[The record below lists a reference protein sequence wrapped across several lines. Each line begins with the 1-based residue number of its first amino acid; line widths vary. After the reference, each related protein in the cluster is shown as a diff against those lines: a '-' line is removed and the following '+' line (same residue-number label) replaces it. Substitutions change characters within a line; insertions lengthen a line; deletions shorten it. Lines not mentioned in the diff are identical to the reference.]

1 MVTLIDSDEHS
12 DIDTVC
18 PVTGLPVIRRKE
30 WSNVPLDDNY
40 WTSVELIGRNIL
52 HSIPSGH
59 ATGPGAATA
68 NELQRAAIAHGIEP
82 GAPYV
87 HISDYSNLD
96 RATLEARR
104 VFATDLRSR
113 SGLTGVVFYKTS
125 PLFMLSIRLGRRFLG
140 LPVAVETLPDYN
152 AAIRRALEILHA
164 HGVKDLPG
172 GRVPASEDHRRES
185 GVLDIDGYH
194 VQYRVLE
201 KHIVLGASSGYLG
214 IEQMRRNIELENMI
228 LASMD
233 RSEVAPAMVVDMSN
247 LKGISSAARR
257 TFIANL
263 KRRQEVSPVGLYV
276 CHSVSPKNRAIINL
290 ARPFL
295 PVRVRVAHDETE
307 ALEIARAGVSAPAK
321 RVGRIQSAFSIAGT
335 RRQGAQRNHID
346 DFLELMSSIEWE
358 VEGPVDA
365 AWKHPP
371 DHPLAPLVDALEL
384 IKADVTELFRTRRQT
399 EAALRASEE
408 RYRSILD
415 SIVDGYYEIDFT
427 GRLLFCNDA
436 LLRIFGYTRS
446 ESLETD
452 AKLLMD
458 DSNRSVAIGTF
469 QKVYESGR
477 PAHTGDWEMLRKDG
491 TSINVEASISLI
503 ADQDGTP
510 TGFRG
515 IIRDISRRVRT
526 AREKADLEAQL
537 QRSQRM
543 EAIGTLAGGIAHNF
557 NNLLMGIQGNV
568 SLLQR
573 ELPPDSPHLSRLET
587 VEGLVEGGSRLTSQL
602 LGYARAGQVDVRTVD
617 LNSLVVDTAETFG
630 LTRREYRIHTDLTAE
645 CLPIAVD
652 AAQIDQALLNLLINA
667 ADAMPGGGDIT
678 ITSRRAPH
686 SELRTDAAHAT
697 KGEYAVVSVRDTGC
711 GMDDETMEHIFEP
724 FFTTKGMTGG
734 TGLGLASTYGII
746 RAHRGFIDVRS
757 TLGGGSTFSFSFPI
771 AGDAPLPE
779 EEAHESPVSGEGTI
793 LVVEDD
799 EAVLDACSSMLS
811 MLNYTPICA
820 AGGGEAI
827 EIFRQRHD
835 EIDLV
840 VLDLI
845 LADLSGAKVF
855 DAIREIESSA
865 RVLLSSGYSIDGE
878 AAGLLE
884 RGCDDFIQKPFTI
897 QQISRKLEILLR
909 KTDE

>member
-1 MVTLIDSDEHS
+1 MPT
-12 DIDTVC
+12 
-18 PVTGLPVIRRKE
+18 
-30 WSNVPLDDNY
+30 
-40 WTSVELIGRNIL
+40 
-52 HSIPSGH
+52 
-59 ATGPGAATA
+59 
-68 NELQRAAIAHGIEP
+68 
-82 GAPYV
+82 
-87 HISDYSNLD
+87 
-96 RATLEARR
+96 
-104 VFATDLRSR
+104 
-113 SGLTGVVFYKTS
+113 
-125 PLFMLSIRLGRRFLG
+125 
-140 LPVAVETLPDYN
+140 
-152 AAIRRALEILHA
+152 
-164 HGVKDLPG
+164 
-172 GRVPASEDHRRES
+172 GRVTASEDDRRES
-185 GVLDIDGYH
+185 GVLAVDGYN
-194 VQYRVLE
+194 VRYRVVD

-214 IEQMRRNIELENMI
+214 LEQMKRNIELENMI

-233 RSEVAPAMVVDMSN
+233 RREGAPVMVVDMSN
-247 LKGISSAARR
+247 LQGISSAARR

-263 KRRQEVSPVGLYV
+263 KRRQEDAPVGLYV
-276 CHSVSPKNRAIINL
+276 YHSVSPKNRAIINL

-295 PVRVRVAHDETE
+295 PVRVRVARDEDE
-307 ALEIARAGVSAPAK
+307 ALEIARSGAPFPAD
-321 RVGRIQSAFSIAGT
+321 RRHRITSRFSIAS
-335 RRQGAQRNHID
+335 RRKAAQREDID

-358 VEGPVDA
+358 VEGPVDV

-371 DHPLAPLVDALEL
+371 DHPLGPLVDALEL
-384 IKADVTELFRTRRQT
+384 IKADVTELFRTRTKT

-427 GRLLFCNDA
+427 GRLLFCNDS

-446 ESLETD
+446 EAQEID

-458 DSNRSVAIGTF
+458 DSNRLVAIDTF
-469 QKVYESGR
+469 RQVYESGK
-477 PAHTGDWEMLRKDG
+477 PAHTGDWEMVRKDG
-491 TSINVEASISLI
+491 TTINVEASISLI
-503 ADQDGTP
+503 TDQEGQP

-573 ELPPDSPHLSRLET
+573 ELPPNSSHQTRLQT

-617 LNSLVVDTAETFG
+617 LNSLLLDTTETFG
-630 LTRREYRIHTDLTAE
+630 LTRREYRIHTDLADE
-645 CLPIAVD
+645 SLPIAVD
-652 AAQIDQALLNLLINA
+652 PAQIDQALLNLLINA

-678 ITSRRAPH
+678 ITSRRVPH
-686 SELRTDAAHAT
+686 TEIAADSGNAIA
-697 KGEYAVVSVRDTGC
+697 GEYATVAVQDTGC
-711 GMDDETMEHIFEP
+711 GMDDQTLEHIFEP

-746 RAHRGFIDVRS
+746 RAHRGLIGVRS
-757 TLGGGSTFSFSFPI
+757 TLGGGSTFRFSFPI
-771 AGDAPLPE
+771 SSDTPLIDE
-779 EEAHESPVSGEGTI
+779 ETYESPVPGVGTI

-811 MLNYTPICA
+811 LLNYTPICVT
-820 AGGGEAI
+820 GGEEAI
-827 EIFRQRHD
+827 ETFRRRRD

-845 LADLSGAKVF
+845 LADLSGAEVF
-855 DAIREIESSA
+855 DAIREIDPGA

-878 AAGLLE
+878 AADLLE

-909 KTDE
+909 TSDK